1 MYHAAYLADTQAERY
16 VLCQSEA
23 SWMSGEGDGRGVVT
37 RVAQAGQCWASVR
50 LEPVKGG
57 GDGT

>member
-1 MYHAAYLADTQAERY
+1 MYHTAYLVDTQAVDRY
-16 VLCQSEA
+16 VLCSEGTKGK
-23 SWMSGEGDGRGVVT
+23 SLHEL
-37 RVAQAGQCWASVR
+37 AQPGQCWASVR